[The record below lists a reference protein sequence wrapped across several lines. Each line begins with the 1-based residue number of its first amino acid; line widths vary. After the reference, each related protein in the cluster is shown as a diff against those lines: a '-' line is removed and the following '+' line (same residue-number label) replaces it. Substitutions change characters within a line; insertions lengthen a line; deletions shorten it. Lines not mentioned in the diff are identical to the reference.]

1 MKERGLDSACF
12 GYVIRISRSEGK
24 DGKMGG
30 RGDGERL
37 IDNLR
42 EKCLRN
48 AGQLTDSRFPIPDS
62 RFPIPD
68 SLICKGLKSLPGLYL
83 CSNYLGGVA
92 LGDCVRRGFERAQ
105 EVGEYLQQSD

>member
-30 RGDGERL
+30 RGDGESL

-48 AGQLTDSRFPIPDS
+48 AGQLTDS